1 MYGIKD
7 ESDDMDW
14 SERVSGVFMTLES
27 SPIGILEWSLVLWL
41 RLTQGCLSFTS
52 IARSVR
58 MKSPGEGEGPWSSSS
73 VDP

>member
-27 SPIGILEWSLVLWL
+27 SPIGMVEWSLVPWL

-58 MKSPGEGEGPWSSSS
+58 MKSPGEGEGP
-73 VDP
+73 